1 MTAST
6 TPSAALPTL
15 AEYAAYKDL
24 CHALI
29 PNALC
34 ERNPQRLS
42 LGEMLAAER
51 AKLAAK

>member
-1 MTAST
+1 MTALPT
-6 TPSAALPTL
+6 IPEALPTL

-34 ERNPQRLS
+34 ERNPNRLS
-42 LGEMLAAER
+42 LAEMLAAER
-51 AKLAAK
+51 AKFAAK